1 MAQRPDNMPIYI
13 SRAQVTVNI
22 SAVTHGMKA
31 TLATGGDVTEVP
43 GTGPEVSFLLDL
55 GIADALILR

>member
-1 MAQRPDNMPIYI
+1 
-13 SRAQVTVNI
+13 
-22 SAVTHGMKA
+22 MKA